1 MVQGVEQSGGAVG
14 GLSSAA
20 AAAASSSSGAL
31 SGQAMTSGSVVTVV
45 SVIVVFAAV
54 TLAFVLLQCYC
65 DERRRALSTSLPP
78 LAPSGRGRRRRGGAG
93 GVDPWMDGRAVR
105 GGVDP
110 EVLRSLPVT
119 VYRRADKE
127 EDVECAVC
135 LAELED
141 GEEARFLPRCGH
153 GFHVDCVDQWLDS
166 HSTCPLCR
174 LTVVK
179 PNVPPPPP
187 RPLPPV
193 PPEPANYTVNLPASV
208 LLNLS
213 DQSALTAVTL
223 TPEDTAPSPRAMAAV
238 LVIDIL
244 ESAAS
249 TPRDAARSPGSA
261 RLRSL
266 RRLWS
271 LGRQG
276 AGSTSS
282 CSVGGDDDVEHGGVS
297 VTVGIR
303 VVEAPAPSLP
313 SETETGATP
322 RTARV
327 CSEITTPCVRPAG
340 RAITG

>member
-1 MVQGVEQSGGAVG
+1 MVQSVEQGGGAVG
-14 GLSSAA
+14 GLSAA
-20 AAAASSSSGAL
+20 AAPLSSSGAL
-31 SGQAMTSGSVVTVV
+31 SDQATTTGSVVTVV

-65 DERRRALSTSLPP
+65 DERRRALSTSSSPP
-78 LAPSGRGRRRRGGAG
+78 PPSGRRRRRRGGAG
-93 GVDPWMDGRAVR
+93 GADLWMDGRAGR

-127 EDVECAVC
+127 EGVECAVC

-153 GFHVDCVDQWLDS
+153 GFHADCVDQWLDS

-187 RPLPPV
+187 GPLPPV
-193 PPEPANYTVNLPASV
+193 PPEPANYTVN
-208 LLNLS
+208 
-213 DQSALTAVTL
+213 QSALTAVTL
-223 TPEDTAPSPRAMAAV
+223 TPEDTAPSPRVTAAV

-271 LGRQG
+271 FGRQG

-282 CSVGGDDDVEHGGVS
+282 CSGGGDEDVEHCVS
-297 VTVGIR
+297 VTVGIH

-313 SETETGATP
+313 PETETGATP
-322 RTARV
+322 RTAA
-327 CSEITTPCVRPAG
+327 CVRN
-340 RAITG
+340 